1 MEPNV
6 YCEKQPWG
14 SSLYESDPSTFVSFE
29 TQAQK
34 VEFVTNP
41 HFGRML
47 FLNGTLQ
54 STTSDQAI
62 YHGALVSAAKEGG
75 RALGKVLIAGG
86 AEGWLAERCFTEGA
100 ESVLMVDW
108 DAELVAHCRNKEGW
122 ASEIWKHPRFCYTSK
137 DIVRFCEETT
147 LSFDTIFLDLL
158 DYEEMNETMPR
169 ILEWISMIEEPNCVL
184 VMNIGRSKQIAE
196 AQTGWT
202 REILVPSF
210 QEPWYIVRKEKNDG
224 HMSMGSLLS
233 RHHR

>member
-1 MEPNV
+1 MNIYTEQ
-6 YCEKQPWG
+6 QPWG
-14 SSLYESDPSTFVSFE
+14 STVYEIEPDSYISFNTSL
-29 TQAQK
+29 QK
-34 VEFVTNP
+34 VELLTNP

-54 STTSDQAI
+54 STTSDQEL

-75 RALGKVLIAGG
+75 RSLGKVLIAGG
-86 AEGWLAERCFTEGA
+86 AEGWLAEKCFAAGA

-122 ASEIWKHPRFCYTSK
+122 APGIWTHPRFSYTSK
-137 DIVRFCEETT
+137 DIIRFCEETT
-147 LSFDTIFLDLL
+147 LSFDTVFLDLL

-169 ILEWISMIEEPNCVL
+169 VLEWISMVEEANSVL
-184 VMNIGRSKQIAE
+184 VMNIGRSKKIAE
-196 AQTGWT
+196 AQTGEA

-224 HMSMGSLLS
+224 HMSLGSILPL
-233 RHHR
+233 HHR

>member
-1 MEPNV
+1 MALYTET
-6 YCEKQPWG
+6 QPWG
-14 SSLYESDPSTFVSFE
+14 STIYEVLPNSYVTFQ
-29 TQAQK
+29 TQTQK
-34 VEFVTNP
+34 VDIITNP

-62 YHGALVSAAKEGG
+62 YHKALVSAAKEGG
-75 RALGKVLIAGG
+75 RHLGKVLIAGG
-86 AEGWLAERCFTEGA
+86 AEGWLAELCFAEGA

-108 DAELVAHCRNKEGW
+108 DSELVAHCRNKEGW
-122 ASEIWKHPRFCYTSK
+122 APGIWTNPRFSYTSK

-158 DYEEMNETMPR
+158 DYEEMQETMPR
-169 ILEWISMIEEPNCVL
+169 VQEWISMVEEPNCVL
-184 VMNIGRSKQIAE
+184 VMNIGRSKKIAE
-196 AQTGWT
+196 AQKGNT

-224 HMSMGSLLS
+224 HLSMGSLLS
-233 RHHR
+233 IHHR